1 MASTAIRAI
10 GCAVASDMSCF
21 ENMEEVVLSPQTMA
35 QLPRLGGTVS
45 QSRGRLA
52 PIQRSLL
59 KKPLKEQVGLFTEY
73 TRSLDARMET
83 MLELERRNESTSG
96 IGPDLKDFRQR
107 KLSYVQP
114 SERRC
119 PLPCWPPSAIE

>member
-59 KKPLKEQVGLFTEY
+59 KKPLKEQVGLFSEY

-83 MLELERRNESTSG
+83 MLELESRN
-96 IGPDLKDFRQR
+96 FRA
-107 KLSYVQP
+107 VQGKQVIHDP
-114 SERRC
+114 QGNQPTQGC
-119 PLPCWPPSAIE
+119 G

>member
-1 MASTAIRAI
+1 M
-10 GCAVASDMSCF
+10 
-21 ENMEEVVLSPQTMA
+21 SPQMMA

-45 QSRGRLA
+45 QSCGRLVLV
-52 PIQRSLL
+52 QRSLL

-83 MLELERRNESTSG
+83 MLELERRIESTSG

-107 KLSYVQP
+107 KLP
-114 SERRC
+114 FN
-119 PLPCWPPSAIE
+119 PASAVALCHVGH